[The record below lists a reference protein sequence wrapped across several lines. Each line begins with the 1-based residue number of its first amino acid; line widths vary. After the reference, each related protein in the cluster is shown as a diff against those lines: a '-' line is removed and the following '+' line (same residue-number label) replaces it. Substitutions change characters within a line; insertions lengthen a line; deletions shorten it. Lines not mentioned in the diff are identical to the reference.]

1 MTLTLAHGVETPKLA
16 ARSTAEGQIS
26 VRDLAVRH
34 GSNPVVFS
42 GISFH
47 IERGETVAL
56 VGANGAGKSTLL
68 KCCLGLMAPANGE
81 VRMSGQPI
89 GGLGTGALRRLRGTV
104 GFVAQKHNLVARLSV
119 LSNVLHGTLAAN
131 PGPGAWLHALASS
144 TQRER
149 AMEALERVGLAHLA
163 LKRADQLS
171 GGQSQR
177 VAIARA
183 LVGGPRFIFADEPAA
198 SLDPA
203 AGEEVMQVFVR
214 VARDT
219 RTTLVFTTHNLDH
232 ALTYAERVLGLYE
245 RRLALDAPAVSLQT
259 GGLRDLYN

>member
-16 ARSTAEGQIS
+16 ERADAEGQIS

-42 GISFH
+42 GVSFH
-47 IERGETVAL
+47 IERGATVAL
-56 VGANGAGKSTLL
+56 IGANGAGKSTLL
-68 KCCLGLMAPANGE
+68 KCCLGLMPPANGE
-81 VRMSGQPI
+81 VLMSGQPL
-89 GGLGTGALRRLRGTV
+89 GGLRTGALRRLRGTI

-119 LSNVLHGTLAAN
+119 LSNVLHGMLAAH
-131 PGPGAWLHALASS
+131 PGPGSWLHALASDA
-144 TQRER
+144 RRHR
-149 AMEALERVGLAHLA
+149 AMEALERVGLADLA

-232 ALTYAERVLGLYE
+232 ALRHSERVLGLYE
-245 RRLALDAPAVSLQT
+245 RRLALDAPARGLEI